1 MLTDSLSSVYGDNT
15 SEDIKHIN
23 DIIFSTI
30 KVVSRD
36 YVKNTLTKIG
46 KSIIRE
52 TIDNINHDSL
62 EERLKRAFP
71 EKTEKKHIIVK
82 LRDKFDSA
90 SSINDL
96 ILLATFIK
104 SQEIRITN
112 EDLGRKILSEFVMTF
127 SRINSCDEI
136 ISIVKMN
143 YDDFELADYKS
154 FIRKTK
160 SSILDYDSDVLIRVK
175 LLDALKLLDV
185 ISELM
190 LNEV

>member
-1 MLTDSLSSVYGDNT
+1 MLTDSLSSVYSDNT

-112 EDLGRKILSEFVMTF
+112 EDLGRKILSEFVMAF

-136 ISIVKMN
+136 ISIVKMD